1 MAKYKSAEELLRGE
15 FSPIPAKKVGTTKAE
30 TSVSA
35 GPAKAS
41 VPVLKNVTTKKEY
54 DSIPYG
60 PATAST
66 PKLQN
71 TVNVKKAL
79 YEKDD
84 KDLSPREILT
94 KYEYVANDTDTDDKT
109 KSKLISQ
116 GKKSLAKVIKSNPD
130 MDTYQK
136 VSELQTK
143 LQAQTKSGAFAS
155 GFWDE
160 MSALKDFAAKRSALL
175 TEQNKKLESQLEQAK
190 AAQSGYYS
198 GGQMAGELAKQA
210 GMYTLVGGIGEAA
223 LPALAKQVPGMQKVM
238 DAAGKNALTRFGS
251 GVLAQ
256 QAVDTA
262 AMQPLVVAEGMAEG
276 KSREEIIQDMKS
288 QAFMDLVFN
297 AGFGILG
304 EGGKAIAGRAKK
316 SKAAQAATKAV
327 KDLSLEEEYRML
339 KDPDYLTKQFGEIM
353 EKDGLDAAHEFGRKA
368 SDRLKEIEEEMET
381 AKKAGGNIQK
391 SLTPEEEYRQLRDG
405 DYLNA
410 RYREIFEKDGE
421 EAAYD
426 FIRQV
431 DQRQKELEKQL
442 VKPSAKGTQAE
453 QSLKSELKKEL
464 SSLLSY
470 SGKENRATAK
480 KAIEEA
486 MTEVRRT
493 GTLSQETRENLYRQ
507 LLNLGEISNEGD
519 IDKEIRDILRK
530 TKVSISKEDA
540 ANIADYGKFRQSTM
554 GKIGAIDTNGKH
566 TPIDTLYGELAERF
580 PQYFSKDI
588 THPADQLQQMVNV
601 AENMKERKTPL
612 KDALDKEGELLLR
625 QEFDEILDRAVGGFQ
640 KLNQFDAERK
650 TRKLREI
657 MEMPPEDLNYQQ
669 IQEIYKQRYQTKKAY
684 EKFQAKNVLTEGEQ
698 AILQKMLAGEISEDT
713 VKNLPGFDTENL
725 LKAYETE
732 KPYRQA
738 QKTITQYK
746 KSRKA
751 AIRENVETM
760 TGNLDIRTNQKA
772 GWKDRN
778 NWKMARETQERILDQ
793 VAPDKETAERIKKQL
808 FEPIHTNERDK
819 QLFIRDTAE
828 RIKKLGI
835 DTKKRYTVP
844 VGDSS
849 IKLSESGMVQFLG
862 ENRYRLQQ
870 LQGKKML
877 KKGELEEKKALEDML
892 ANAEKL
898 LNAKQ
903 KEKINTAIAEIQQI
917 YKEIHPKINETL
929 LRNGYDP
936 VGYIDGYF
944 PHMFFDDASDPMGK
958 ALQRLG
964 FDFESKELPMDIAG
978 RTETFK
984 PGKKWS
990 GNLLSREGTSTDY
1003 DALRA
1008 LEKYLDDIGDVV
1020 YHTDDIQKLRAYE
1033 DNMRYQLSPEGVKEE
1048 VNKIRARDDLD
1059 ELEKQIKIDAEYEK
1073 VKGHSLQN
1081 YVNNIRMYTD
1091 LLAGK
1096 KHPLD
1101 RFWENNFF
1109 SRKVYKA
1116 MNTIENKVAANM
1128 VGGNIG
1134 SALTNFIPI
1143 TQGMATTSKKNAVKG
1158 LEEALIYMGKDG
1170 MDDLT
1175 RKSAFLATREGQ
1187 ERLYRTGVQKFSD
1200 FISKPMEIADKFS
1213 TQAVWRAKYYDLL
1226 GKGMEEKE
1234 AVLAADNFARNLF
1247 AGRSK
1252 GAMPTIFSSK
1262 MAKPL
1267 TMFQL
1272 EVNNQLD
1279 FLLKDIPKEQ
1289 NGNIRKIMNSYAQIV
1304 IGSYLYNDV
1313 YEKITGRRSA
1323 LDPWGFVNETVG
1335 DFTGERMRNTL
1346 DILSDLASGN
1356 GFVPFEETEE
1366 LGGSQAVEELLT
1378 RTGEQMP
1385 FIGGLFFDGGRIPL
1399 SSAGM
1404 DIPEI
1409 AGAWADVKRGD
1420 ASSASARDKT
1430 LKEVTSSLLYLL
1442 PPAGGGQIRKSLD
1455 GLKTMQEGGSYSS
1468 GKKGDKLQF
1477 AVDQEDPLAWVQ
1489 AGIFGKWALP
1499 EGREYIENGFKGLS
1513 VNKTK
1518 EQIRMN
1524 ELYGTSAK
1532 KYMEVYNSLK
1542 SIDSKKEKYETLMSQ
1557 RLSRDESEFF
1567 YSHEILSSTEEW
1579 EEYNF
1584 LKNKGLSYNDAAK
1597 IQMKI
1602 QSIEESYRNRIDLFS
1617 DSAKEQ
1623 RKNNEIYD
1631 YINSTSLDQKIK
1643 NELFER
1649 FCSKATKLTKKW
1661 ETSGGVLSVD
1671 DFERLSLQLK
1681 KLSWET
1687 DNSYEKNT
1695 KQINTI
1701 KQFTPGMSSADRRK
1715 LYEAFGVAKSYWY
1728 W

>member
-41 VPVLKNVTTKKEY
+41 APVLKNVTTKKEY

-60 PATAST
+60 PAKAST

-79 YEKDD
+79 YQKED
-84 KDLSPREILT
+84 KDLSPREIIT
-94 KYEYVANDTDTDDKT
+94 KYEYVVNDTDTDAETRK
-109 KSKLISQ
+109 KLIAQ

-155 GFWDE
+155 GFLDE

-223 LPALAKQVPGMQKVM
+223 LPALAKQVPWVQKVT
-238 DAAGKNALTRFGS
+238 DAAGKNAVTRFGS

-262 AMQPLVVAEGMAEG
+262 AMQPLVAAEGMAEG
-276 KSREEIIQDMKS
+276 KNREEIIQDMKS

-391 SLTPEEEYRQLRDG
+391 SLTPEEEYRQLRDE

-486 MTEVRRT
+486 MTEVRKT

-507 LLNLGEISNEGD
+507 LLNLGEISNESD

-540 ANIADYGKFRQSTM
+540 ANIADYGKFRQETM
-554 GKIGAIDTNGKH
+554 GKIGAIDTNGKYSS
-566 TPIDTLYGELAERF
+566 IDTLYSELSDQF

-588 THPADQLQQMVNV
+588 THPADQLQQLVKV
-601 AENMKERKTPL
+601 ADQMQIKKTPFQ
-612 KDALDKEGELLLR
+612 DTLDSEKALLLR

-751 AIRENVETM
+751 TIRENVETM
-760 TGNLDIRTNQKA
+760 TGKLDIRTNQKA

-1003 DALRA
+1003 DALRGM
-1008 LEKYLDDIGDVV
+1008 EKYLDDIGDVI

-1059 ELEKQIKIDAEYEK
+1059 ELEKQIKIDAAYEK

-1081 YVNNIRMYTD
+1081 YVNNIRTYTD

-1096 KHPLD
+1096 KHPID
-1101 RFWENNFF
+1101 RILENNLF

-1175 RKSAFLATREGQ
+1175 RKSAFLTTREGQ

-1252 GAMPTIFSSK
+1252 GSMPTIFSSK

-1289 NGNIRKIMNSYAQIV
+1289 KGNVRKIMNSYAQIV

-1356 GFVPFEETEE
+1356 GFMPFEETEE

-1385 FIGGLFFDGGRIPL
+1385 FIGGLVFDGGRIPL

-1404 DIPEI
+1404 DISEI

-1420 ASSASARDKT
+1420 ASFDYARDKT
-1430 LKEVTSSLLYLL
+1430 LKEATSSLLYLL

-1489 AGIFGKWALP
+1489 AGLFGKWALP
-1499 EGREYIENGFKGLS
+1499 EGREYIENGFRGLS
-1513 VNKTK
+1513 EKQTAQQRKMAENF
-1518 EQIRMN
+1518 
-1524 ELYGTSAK
+1524 GTSAK
-1532 KYMEVYNSLK
+1532 EYFDLYQKMNDAESKSQKYAVLQNSGLEQDAQEFLYLREIFSSDK
-1542 SIDSKKEKYETLMSQ
+1542 QIEDYQAIRDNGISFAKAAEMQTYFDRLDEKYDNEK
-1557 RLSRDESEFF
+1557 DP
-1567 YSHEILSSTEEW
+1567 
-1579 EEYNF
+1579 
-1584 LKNKGLSYNDAAK
+1584 
-1597 IQMKI
+1597 
-1602 QSIEESYRNRIDLFS
+1602 FS
-1617 DSAKEQ
+1617 LLDTGKKKA
-1623 RKNNEIYD
+1623 NEKYD
-1631 YINSTSLDQKIK
+1631 YIDGLILPMEQK
-1643 NELFER
+1643 ER
-1649 FCSKATKLTKKW
+1649 LWEKFSPSATKMTSTW
-1661 ETSGGVLSVD
+1661 EKSGGVLEVE
-1671 DFERLSLQLK
+1671 DFERLKAAMDALT
-1681 KLSWET
+1681 WEKR
-1687 DNSYEKNT
+1687 NSYDKNS